1 MASEV
6 DICNMAL
13 NEVGENSIM
22 DLSED
27 SKAGRLCNQFYALTR
42 DMVLRS
48 HPWNFAIKRVEL
60 AQLTST
66 PGFEYNYEFQL
77 PADCLKV
84 QKTDDE
90 FDIFKIEGRKLLSNN
105 AIVKVM
111 YISRVEDTAQF
122 DSLFVEALYL
132 MIASK
137 IVFNLSDNNGL
148 SQVLFAKA
156 ESKIRHAKSMDG
168 QEGIVDVVE
177 ADQWLNSRF

>member
-42 DMVLRS
+42 DMITRS

-60 AQLTST
+60 AQLTEK
-66 PGFEYNYEFQL
+66 PVFDYDFQFQL
-77 PADCLKV
+77 PADCLRV
-84 QKTDDE
+84 QKTDDK

-105 AIVKVM
+105 GIVKIV
-111 YISRVEDTAQF
+111 YISRVEDTTQF
-122 DSLFVEALYL
+122 DSLFIEALYL
-132 MIASK
+132 LIASK

-148 SQVLFAKA
+148 SQTLFAKSEA
-156 ESKIRHAKSMDG
+156 KVKQAKSMDG
-168 QEGIVDVVE
+168 QEGIVDIVE
-177 ADQWLNSRF
+177 ADQWLNSRL